1 MHLRGGGS
9 SKSLTSTLSDAKAE
23 PSEEA
28 DEDEELSNQEYEAA
42 ESFSEE
48 PLDSDALVP
57 AAVSTSSSLPTDWAT
72 CGTCEWMIDAD
83 GKLTVRPLN
92 GAATGT
98 LAKWGTGAYYG
109 VPWRSN
115 TSLIKSVFFEG
126 NIVAQTCIG
135 MFYGCHNLTSVDLSG
150 LDTSAVTSM
159 YRMFSQCSSL
169 TSVDLSG
176 LDTSAV
182 TSMYYMFDN
191 CSSLTSV
198 DFSGLDTSSV
208 TDMTCMFEFSS
219 LTSVDLSGLD
229 TSAVTSTYAMF
240 NGCTSL
246 TSINLAGIDTSSVE
260 SMSYMFIQ
268 CSSLTS
274 VDLSGLD
281 TSSVKYMYRMFSQC
295 SSLTSV
301 DLSGFDT
308 SAVTSMSEMFSQ
320 CSSLT
325 SITLGDK
332 FSFYS
337 AEYCLCLP
345 TPSGGDYTGKWISSA
360 DGKAY
365 GPDEIPSNVAATYTA
380 EVTAPPTPVAP
391 EPEGTDQPEVSPSDP
406 TDATS
411 STVIFGYNADGNL
424 DSDSSS
430 TEAEGLF
437 PGSWNLKS
445 AVIPCSVERTTYEDG
460 TYKDKIALGLLD
472 DSKLAWNKYK
482 KVIEDMEKGAK
493 ADELAEA
500 FEAPVLSVSKFS
512 LLPKVSIAG
521 YREITYD
528 KNGNVIADTGNVS
541 ADAKWKASSTW
552 QFYLGPVPMYLKGTG
567 SAKLSGKLKLIEL
580 LPEQKLSGSVSLTPK
595 LEIEAGAG
603 ISGIATIGGGG
614 SAALKIGILPK
625 EKRTG
630 TLTAEAKVHAY
641 LVFVVDKE
649 WSVAKK
655 TVELWDCSGNSAS
668 SVLSIEELE
677 DAIETSTVE
686 LSRDYLN
693 DVSAWNG
700 GESGGYSTLSS
711 NDGTITTTDLLSG
724 LMTTSMPRIMQVGN
738 TSVMVFQSDDA
749 SRDSLNRSVLKYSV
763 LKDGAW
769 SEPQSVWDTGTLDG
783 MADLQVIDGTLYA
796 TWQKENATITSSVS
810 DDGSSTLSQM
820 SDATAVAV
828 ARFDEETGTFTDT
841 QYVTDTTHKGFMPE
855 LVKGASEPTVVWVE
869 NSENDMLQ
877 QTGTN
882 KIMSAVRTDS
892 GTWSVSEVGASSE
905 SISTMEG
912 FINNGNVEVA
922 YVASLESGTE
932 LRLAGTSSVVEA
944 SDTSVINALSA
955 NTSSNALS
963 YVSNGVIKNY
973 DLSSGATTAVSSEE
987 ESVSSEAIIANNMAL
1002 WSSSTEEGGHIY
1014 ASTKLDNGT
1023 YSTPVEVYSTEGKIF
1038 SLDSTIDESGNVQC
1052 VMNVEEDGVTKLRYA
1067 TLGSYSELSITSAM
1081 SSGCIAYDK
1090 SYEVTASIENTGLT
1104 TLSGLTA
1111 KLVDA
1116 TGRSFASKA
1125 LDEQLA
1131 PGEQMVLD
1139 EVFIINSTSIPSSL
1153 SLVITANEGNDTSEP
1168 YALEVSESYLDLAT
1182 STSTDGSTYTI
1193 TAQIANKAAQEAQVV
1208 FHVYSGCGEDTKE
1221 IATSDPVTIES
1232 SKIGEASVSIPK
1244 ESIPE
1249 NADGLRVLTYSAE
1262 VVGSEASYLS
1272 DNTFVYEL
1280 PSLKGDVND
1289 NGILNIVDAQL
1300 AYDIATTDIYKARDD
1315 YAAMFTRADV
1325 DGDGTVDA
1333 KDARAIQ
1340 YAALR
1345 GW

>member
-1 MHLRGGGS
+1 MRGGGS
-9 SKSLTSTLSDAKAE
+9 SKSLTSTLFGAKAE

-28 DEDEELSNQEYEAA
+28 GEETAVAGN
-42 ESFSEE
+42 FSEE
-48 PLDSDALVP
+48 LLDSDALE
-57 AAVSTSSSLPTDWAT
+57 AAEVSLPTDWAT
-72 CGTCEWMIDAD
+72 YGTCEWMIDAD

-98 LAKWGTGAYYG
+98 LDSWGLYSS
-109 VPWRSN
+109 PWTDNS
-115 TSLIKSVFFEG
+115 SIKSAIQSVVFEQG
-126 NIVAQTCIG
+126 VSARTCKYL
-135 MFYGCHNLTSVDLSG
+135 FYGCKNLTSADLSG
-150 LDTSAVTSM
+150 LDTSAVIDMS
-159 YRMFSQCSSL
+159 YMFSSCPSL
-169 TSVDLSG
+169 TTVDL
-176 LDTSAV
+176 T
-182 TSMYYMFDN
+182 
-191 CSSLTSV
+191 
-198 DFSGLDTSSV
+198 GLDTSSV
-208 TDMTCMFEFSS
+208 TEMCDMFYNCSN
-219 LTSVDLSGLD
+219 LTTVDLSGFD
-229 TSAVTSTYAMF
+229 TSKVP
-240 NGCTSL
+240 
-246 TSINLAGIDTSSVE
+246 D
-260 SMSYMFIQ
+260 MSYMFCN

-274 VDLSGLD
+274 LDLSCFD
-281 TSSVKYMYRMFSQC
+281 TSSATNMSNMFYNCTNLTTVDLTGFDTSKVTTMGSMFEDC
-295 SSLTSV
+295 SSLTSLDLSCFDTSKVIYMHYMFYKCKNLTSV

-308 SAVTSMSEMFSQ
+308 SSVTYMSYMFGD

-332 FSFYS
+332 FSFNRVGRTERLAS
-337 AEYCLCLP
+337 FP

-380 EVTAPPTPVAP
+380 EVTASPTPVAP

-411 STVIFGYNADGNL
+411 STVTFGYNADGNL

-437 PGSWNLKS
+437 PGSWKLK
-445 AVIPCSVERTTYEDG
+445 AVAVPCFVERTTYEDG

-482 KVIEDMEKGAK
+482 ELFEDMEKGAK

-693 DVSAWNG
+693 DASAWNS

-711 NDGTITTTDLLSG
+711 NDGTLTTTDLLSG

-892 GTWSVSEVGASSE
+892 GTWSVSEVGTSSE
-905 SISTMEG
+905 PISTMEG
-912 FINNGNVEVA
+912 FMNNGKVEVA

-932 LRLAGTSSVVEA
+932 LRLASTSSVVEA
-944 SDTSVINALSA
+944 NDTSVINALSA

-1014 ASTKLDNGT
+1014 ASTKLDDGT
-1023 YSTPVEVYSTEGKIF
+1023 YSTPVEVYSTDGKIF
-1038 SLDSTIDESGNVQC
+1038 SLDSAIDESGNIQC
-1052 VMNVEEDGVTKLRYA
+1052 IMNVEEDGVTKLRYA

-1116 TGRSFASKA
+1116 TGTTLASKE

-1139 EVFIINSTSIPSSL
+1139 EAFIINSTSIPSSL
-1153 SLVITANEGNDTSEP
+1153 SLVITANEGNVSSEP
-1168 YALEVSESYLDLAT
+1168 YALEVSDSYLDLAT

-1208 FHVYSGCGEDTKE
+1208 FHVYSGSGEDTKE

-1289 NGILNIVDAQL
+1289 NGILNIVDA
-1300 AYDIATTDIYKARDD
+1300 
-1315 YAAMFTRADV
+1315 
-1325 DGDGTVDA
+1325 
-1333 KDARAIQ
+1333 
-1340 YAALR
+1340 
-1345 GW
+1345 

>member
-1 MHLRGGGS
+1 MKQRVLISRNAINVALSVVLALSLVPAHAFAAGGGS
-9 SKSLTSTLSDAKAE
+9 SKSLTSTLFGAEAE

-28 DEDEELSNQEYEAA
+28 GEETTVA
-42 ESFSEE
+42 ENFSEE
-48 PLDSDALVP
+48 LLDSDALE
-57 AAVSTSSSLPTDWAT
+57 AAEVSLPTDWAT

-98 LAKWGTGAYYG
+98 LEHWSYSYFSGGAPWYDYG
-109 VPWRSN
+109 RSIESA
-115 TSLIKSVFFEG
+115 TIEQGV
-126 NIVAQTCIG
+126 VAQTCAG
-135 MFYGCHNLTSVDLSG
+135 MFDRCTNLTTVNLTG
-150 LDTSAVTSM
+150 LDISSVTSM
-159 YRMFSQCSSL
+159 
-169 TSVDLSG
+169 G
-176 LDTSAV
+176 G
-182 TSMYYMFDN
+182 MFDGCTN
-191 CSSLTSV
+191 LISVNLT
-198 DFSGLDTSSV
+198 GLDTSSV
-208 TDMTCMFEFSS
+208 TYMSDMFDCCTN
-219 LTSVDLSGLD
+219 LTTVDLTGLD
-229 TSAVTSTYAMF
+229 TSSVTNMSRMF
-240 NGCTSL
+240 YRCTNL
-246 TSINLAGIDTSSVE
+246 TTVDLTGLDTSSVTN
-260 SMSYMFIQ
+260 MSGMFSDCSSLISLDLTSFDTSSIPGYSNLSSSDLSCLSNAWMNMNFMFGG

-274 VDLSGLD
+274 V
-281 TSSVKYMYRMFSQC
+281 
-295 SSLTSV
+295 
-301 DLSGFDT
+301 
-308 SAVTSMSEMFSQ
+308 
-320 CSSLT
+320 
-325 SITLGDK
+325 TLGDK
-332 FSFYS
+332 FSFNGAGTKRLIS
-337 AEYCLCLP
+337 LP
-345 TPSGGDYTGKWISSA
+345 TPSGNGHTGKWISSA

-365 GPDEIPSNVAATYTA
+365 GPDEIPNNVAATYTA
-380 EVTAPPTPVAP
+380 EGPEAVTPK
-391 EPEGTDQPEVSPSDP
+391 GTDKAAVASTTKLSSD
-406 TDATS
+406 TIT
-411 STVIFGYNADGNL
+411 FGYNADGEVDVDDDSGKK
-424 DSDSSS
+424 DSD
-430 TEAEGLF
+430 TEKSGFF

-482 KVIEDMEKGAK
+482 ELFEDMEKGAK

-614 SAALKIGILPK
+614 SAALEIGILPK

-892 GTWSVSEVGASSE
+892 GTWSVSEVGTSSE
-905 SISTMEG
+905 PISTMEG
-912 FINNGNVEVA
+912 FMNNGNVEVA

-932 LRLAGTSSVVEA
+932 LRLASTSSVVEA
-944 SDTSVINALSA
+944 NDTSVINALSA
-955 NTSSNALS
+955 NTSSNAFS

-987 ESVSSEAIIANNMAL
+987 ESVSSEAIIAKNMTL

-1014 ASTKLDNGT
+1014 ASTKLDDGT
-1023 YSTPVEVYSTEGKIF
+1023 YSTPVEVYSTDGKIF
-1038 SLDSTIDESGNVQC
+1038 SLDSAIDESGNVQC

-1090 SYEVTASIENTGLT
+1090 SYEVTASLENTGLT

-1111 KLVDA
+1111 KLVDE
-1116 TGRSFASKA
+1116 TGRWFASKA

-1139 EVFIINSTSIPSSL
+1139 EAFIINSTSIPSSL
-1153 SLVITANEGNDTSEP
+1153 SLVITANEGNVSSEP
-1168 YALEVSESYLDLAT
+1168 YALEVSDSYLDLAT

-1208 FHVYSGCGEDTKE
+1208 FHVYSGSGEDTKE

-1289 NGILNIVDAQL
+1289 NGILNIVDVQL
-1300 AYDIATTDIYKARDD
+1300 AYDIATTDIYKARAD